1 MLILLIIEIKVK
13 NNSQITKR
21 VKQIMNNRGRELFV
35 FAGSAHRKLATK
47 IADSLGISLGKV
59 KIEHFPDGEIFVQ
72 FLQNIRGG
80 DVFIIQPTSYPSNE
94 TLMELLIML
103 DAAKRASASRI
114 TAILPYY
121 GYARQDRKDR
131 PRVPITAKLV
141 ANLLTAAGATRIL
154 TMDLHA
160 HQIVGF
166 FDIPV
171 DHLYA
176 APVLIPYLIDKM
188 GKNSVVVAPDSG
200 SVKMAHSYSSKLN
213 AGLAVVAKRRT
224 DALSVESSH
233 LVGDVKGR
241 TCLMIDDL
249 SSTAGTLIAAEQL
262 LKREGAKKVIAA
274 ISHCLLSDIGVKRIE
289 ESDIDEV
296 VTTDSVPAN
305 IKSNK
310 IKILS
315 IAPLMGEGIKRIHT
329 GGSLSSLFI

>member
-1 MLILLIIEIKVK
+1 
-13 NNSQITKR
+13 
-21 VKQIMNNRGRELFV
+21 MNKRGRELFV
-35 FAGSAHRKLATK
+35 FAGSAHQALAK
-47 IADSLGISLGKV
+47 SIAKVLGVSLGKV

-94 TLMELLIML
+94 NLMELLIML

-131 PRVPITAKLV
+131 PRAPITAKLV

-160 HQIVGF
+160 QQIVGF

-176 APVLIPYLIDKM
+176 APVLIPYLKKRL
-188 GKNSVVVAPDSG
+188 GPNSVVVAPDSG
-200 SVKMAHSYSSKLN
+200 SVKMAQGYSSNLD

-224 DALSVESSH
+224 DAVSVESSH

-249 SSTAGTLIAAEQL
+249 SSTAGTLIAAERL
-262 LKREGAKKVIAA
+262 LKKEGAKKVIAA
-274 ISHCLLSDIGVKRIE
+274 ISHCLLSDVGVKRLE
-289 ESDIDEV
+289 ESGIDEI
-296 VTTDSVPAN
+296 VTTDSVPSTT
-305 IKSNK
+305 IKSDK
-310 IKILS
+310 IKVLS
-315 IAPLMGEGIKRIHT
+315 IAPLMGEAIKRIHT